1 MSRIPQLLQLAQD
14 ELETAQLLLDNDRH
28 RACISRAYYAMYHAS
43 QALLAVKNITNK
55 THRGTIQQFGLYFI
69 KTGELPI
76 EMARALTDGYDL
88 RQLSDYEET
97 LFLTR
102 QQAELVLNSAKEFFL
117 QAQKYCSDPDW
128 PSHPLS

>member
-1 MSRIPQLLQLAQD
+1 MSRILQLLQLAQD

-43 QALLAVKNITNK
+43 QALLDVKSITSK
-55 THRGTIQQFGLYFI
+55 THKGTIQQFGLHFI

-97 LFLTR
+97 IFLTR
-102 QQAELVLNSAKEFFL
+102 QQAEIVLNSTQEFVS
-117 QAQKYCSDPDW
+117 QAQQYCSDTDR
-128 PSHPLS
+128 SSR

>member
-43 QALLAVKNITNK
+43 QALLEVKSITSK
-55 THRGTIQQFGLYFI
+55 THKGTIQQFGLHFI

-97 LFLTR
+97 IFLTR
-102 QQAELVLNSAKEFFL
+102 QQAEIVLNSAQEFVS
-117 QAQKYCSDPDW
+117 QAQ
-128 PSHPLS
+128 

>member
-43 QALLAVKNITNK
+43 QALLNVKSITSK
-55 THRGTIQQFGLYFI
+55 THKGTIQQFGLHFI

-97 LFLTR
+97 IFLTR
-102 QQAELVLNSAKEFFL
+102 QQAEIIVSSAQEFVS
-117 QAQKYCSDPDW
+117 QAQQYCSDTDR
-128 PSHPLS
+128 SSR

>member
-43 QALLAVKNITNK
+43 QALLEVKSITSK
-55 THRGTIQQFGLYFI
+55 THKGTIQQFGLHFI

-97 LFLTR
+97 IFLTR
-102 QQAELVLNSAKEFFL
+102 QQAEIVLNSAQEFVS
-117 QAQKYCSDPDW
+117 QAQQYCSDTDR
-128 PSHPLS
+128 SSR

>member
-1 MSRIPQLLQLAQD
+1 MSRILQLLQLAQD

-43 QALLAVKNITNK
+43 QALLEVKSITSK
-55 THRGTIQQFGLYFI
+55 THKGTIQQFGLYFI

-97 LFLTR
+97 MFLTR
-102 QQAELVLNSAKEFFL
+102 QQAEIVLNSAQEFVS
-117 QAQKYCSDPDW
+117 QAQQYCLDTDS
-128 PSHPLS
+128 SSR